1 MAGVVRRLS
10 EYVAN
15 QIAAGEVVSSPASV
29 VKELVENAIDAGA
42 CLVIVNV
49 KEGGSELIQ
58 IVDDGCGMSYD
69 DALACFERHATS
81 KIADINDIYSLSTY
95 GFRGEALASIAAVSE
110 VELITRRE
118 EDELGTRVVIH
129 AGEVIEHV
137 QTACAKGTQL
147 IIKNLFY
154 NIPARR
160 NFLKSKRV
168 ETANIVSEF
177 ERIVLSYPKVTFY
190 LYDNEQ
196 PVYSLAG
203 SNLRSRVSAIV
214 GKQVNT
220 SLMELY
226 IDNSIVEIRGY
237 IGKPDSA
244 KKNSPKFMFI
254 NGRYFYKSY
263 FNKAIQI
270 AYEKLLPQNK
280 KFLPPYILYF
290 QIDPSRIDVNV
301 SPSKTEVKFDDEH
314 SVFQILE
321 LAVKESLGKNGIV
334 PMIDFEA
341 GSPIDIPLFEDGD
354 EIKTPSLDVNPYF
367 NPFDESFSFS
377 MATSGED
384 VSFRSSIHKD
394 PSISSNDTFT
404 ETDVEW
410 SSEAFESEDSELI
423 DIESESDSD
432 PDMYEDVPSESFK
445 ELIAG
450 EVETV
455 EDVVDIEYIDDADVA
470 EQPLDEQYTELFS
483 TDVEVQMCEKFMDKY
498 LVISTFFAIYIAN
511 IQRAAWRVLY
521 DRLSVEVEKKSVL
534 ARQKLLFPVEI
545 ELSTTH
551 YKLAGE
557 LNGEFTNLGFEY
569 SLEVDN
575 RVLMRSVPA
584 ESGEADVELLFEEL
598 LDSAM
603 EEQNVSGYVKTRREL
618 FLSRIS
624 YASSAVKRVISDAE
638 CRYIAENLLKS
649 REPSYTPSGKKILF
663 SVSESDIERFLK

>member
-394 PSISSNDTFT
+394 PSISSNDTFPDA
-404 ETDVEW
+404 DVEW
-410 SSEAFESEDSELI
+410 SSEAFESADSELI
-423 DIESESDSD
+423 DIESDSD
-432 PDMYEDVPSESFK
+432 TDMYDDVPSESFK

-455 EDVVDIEYIDDADVA
+455 EDVVDIEYIDDYSNDVVQDV
-470 EQPLDEQYTELFS
+470 EEQYTELFS
-483 TDVEVQMCEKFMDKY
+483 SDVEVKMCERFTDKY
-498 LVISTFFAIYIAN
+498 LVISTSFALYIIN

-521 DRLSVEVEKKSVL
+521 DRLSVDIENKNVL

-545 ELSTTH
+545 ELSGTH

-557 LNGEFTNLGFEY
+557 LNDEFTNLGFEY
-569 SLEVDN
+569 SLEDN
-575 RVLMRSVPA
+575 NRALLRSVPA

-603 EEQNVSGYVKTRREL
+603 EEQNVSEYIKTRREL

-663 SVSESDIERFLK
+663 SVSDSDIERFLK

>member
-137 QTACAKGTQL
+137 HTACAKGTQL

-394 PSISSNDTFT
+394 PSISSNDTFPD
-404 ETDVEW
+404 TDVEW
-410 SSEAFESEDSELI
+410 SSEAFESADSELI
-423 DIESESDSD
+423 DIESDSD
-432 PDMYEDVPSESFK
+432 TDMYDDVPSESFK

-455 EDVVDIEYIDDADVA
+455 EDVVDIEYIDDYSNDVVQDV
-470 EQPLDEQYTELFS
+470 EEQYTELFS
-483 TDVEVQMCEKFMDKY
+483 SDVEVKMCERFTDKY
-498 LVISTFFAIYIAN
+498 LVISTSFALYIIN

-521 DRLSVEVEKKSVL
+521 DRLSVDIENKNVL

-545 ELSTTH
+545 ELSGTH
-551 YKLAGE
+551 YKLARE
-557 LNGEFTNLGFEY
+557 LNDEFTNLGFEY
-569 SLEVDN
+569 SLEDN
-575 RVLMRSVPA
+575 NRALLRSVPA

-603 EEQNVSGYVKTRREL
+603 EEQNVSEYIKTRREL

-624 YASSAVKRVISDAE
+624 YASSAVKRVISDIE

-663 SVSESDIERFLK
+663 SVSDSDIERFLK